1 MSRPDSICRHF
12 ESFVTEELLERR
24 VDVDGV
30 AFEERD
36 AIAGVEDRRVEAEA
50 AAIEKV
56 SPVDRANV
64 DSARSHT
71 RNELSDLL
79 RAATLNADCFREV
92 ITSSGRHN
100 CQSARRI

>member
-50 AAIEKV
+50 AAIEEV
-56 SPVDRANV
+56 SPVDRADV
-64 DSARSHT
+64 DERCV
-71 RNELSDLL
+71 
-79 RAATLNADCFREV
+79 RAAGKFSNLPDTVAFNSQRFSDVVTRTSRDDCERA
-92 ITSSGRHN
+92 I
-100 CQSARRI
+100 